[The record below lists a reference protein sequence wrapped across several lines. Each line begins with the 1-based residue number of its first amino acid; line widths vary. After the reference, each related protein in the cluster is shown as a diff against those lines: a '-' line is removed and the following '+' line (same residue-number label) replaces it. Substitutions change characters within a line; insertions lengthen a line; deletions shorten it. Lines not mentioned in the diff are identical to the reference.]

1 MSVVGLP
8 KMQESLLE
16 CTKEDLSSFKR
27 YYKNAMDFIVMII
40 GALIGIVLN
49 HIINT
54 SKTIKNFI
62 RRNWALLLNKQT
74 SWSITARFEKEDGT
88 SFEYSVFENIKKY
101 FIKEY
106 SKILNSIDNCTI
118 DKDIPNIFIYN
129 CGGLTFQVNYS
140 SGDIF
145 LQLREYHAPYRDS
158 LRLLGKK
165 IIPLLTELKQDI
177 EKNTVNS
184 KLRIGYSSKIK
195 FEGENPFIG
204 QYLTKQNDLDL
215 KTFSCIMEGKKGTS
229 KVEIQKDKFEFQSN
243 DLAILESLMNEHLSM
258 SL

>member
-1 MSVVGLP
+1 
-8 KMQESLLE
+8 
-16 CTKEDLSSFKR
+16 
-27 YYKNAMDFIVMII
+27 MII
-40 GALIGIVLN
+40 GALIGIFLT

-54 SKTIKNFI
+54 SKIIKNFI

-88 SFEYSVFENIKKY
+88 GFEYSVFENIKKY
-101 FIKEY
+101 FIGEY
-106 SKILNSIDNCTI
+106 SKMLNSMDNCTI

-158 LRLLGKK
+158 LKILAKK

-177 EKNTVNS
+177 EKNTANS

-195 FEGENPFIG
+195 FEGENPFMG

-215 KTFSCIMEGKKGTS
+215 RTFSCILEGKRGTS
-229 KVEIQKDKFEFQSN
+229 NVEVQKDKFEFQSN
-243 DLAILESLMNEHLSM
+243 DLTLLQSLMNEYLSLGM
-258 SL
+258 